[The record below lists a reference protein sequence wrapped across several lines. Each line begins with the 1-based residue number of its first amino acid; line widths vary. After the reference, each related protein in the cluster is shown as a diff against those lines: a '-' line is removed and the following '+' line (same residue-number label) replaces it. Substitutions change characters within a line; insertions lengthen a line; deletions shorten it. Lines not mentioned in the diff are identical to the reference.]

1 MTSHDYS
8 ELEKQLAENA
18 LTKRELP
25 SAEVM
30 AARVAKHIQSK
41 ELVRLGVYGVMG
53 VALSL
58 FAPLL
63 MRHKTS
69 RKTKGKG

>member
-1 MTSHDYS
+1 MTSDDYN

-25 SAEVM
+25 SPEMM

-58 FAPLL
+58 FVPLL
-63 MRHKTS
+63 MRRKPS
-69 RKTKGKG
+69 RHSKSRG